1 VDYDVIWGVLNL
13 EAGKLKESVQA
24 ILANEFPEAPRR

>member
-1 VDYDVIWGVLNL
+1 VLNL